1 MFKIKAAAMALMATL
16 SMSSAAD
23 AAMQHEV
30 KSGDTLYKVG
40 QSHGITV
47 EDMIGAN
54 TQLVDPNLIYIG
66 EVLNVPTK
74 ETAVAPKAAPAAGGT
89 YKVQK
94 GDTIMHIAD
103 RYGID
108 FENVLAVNKGIDPDR
123 LQIGQLLNIPAGA
136 KERST
141 APSNSGSSTSEV
153 WEVTAFTAGFE
164 STGKRPGDAGYGIT
178 ASGATVTEG
187 RTIACPPELPFGT
200 KVTVPKLGTT
210 YTCEDRGGA
219 IKGKHIDVYMSSLE
233 RARAWGSQMIEII
246 IHR

>member
-1 MFKIKAAAMALMATL
+1 MFKIKAAAMALVATL

-23 AAMQHEV
+23 AAMQYEI

-40 QSHGITV
+40 QSHGVTV

-54 TQLVDPNLIYIG
+54 AQLINPNLIYIG

-74 ETAVAPKAAPAAGGT
+74 GVAST
-89 YKVQK
+89 YKVQR
-94 GDTIMHIAD
+94 GDSIMRIAD
-103 RYGID
+103 KYGID
-108 FENVLAVNKGIDPDR
+108 FQDLLAVNKGIVPDR
-123 LQIGQLLNIPAGA
+123 LQIGQVLNIPSGA

-141 APSNSGSSTSEV
+141 APTGSSSSEV
-153 WEVTAFTAGFE
+153 WEVTAFTAGYE
-164 STGKRPGDAGYGIT
+164 STGKSPGDAGYGIT
-178 ASGATVTEG
+178 ASGTTVTEG

-200 KVTVPKLGTT
+200 KVTVPKLGST

-219 IKGKHIDVYMSSLE
+219 IKGRHIDVYMSNLE
-233 RARAWGSQMIEII
+233 RARAWGSQWLEII